1 MPGAPARRAR
11 EKTVAVDAATPLLSP
26 TLAAMSLLLLL
37 AWAVH
42 WQTFSRLELGLD
54 GALTVDLARSP
65 LGDMLAFN
73 ARDVHPP
80 LFFVLL
86 KGWLGL
92 GGLHYVTAKYLAIAA
107 SLPALPLLYQLG
119 RRLLPAGGA
128 VLAALLLALSPTSLF
143 LAPTVRDF
151 SLGLTLSLATAVL
164 TLDLCRQHYRKGRR
178 DASRLVA
185 LAVLSAAAL
194 LTWYFHLFLL
204 LVEAAVLLYAHRRLV
219 VAHGALALGIVLSAP
234 WYVYVLPH
242 VTGKLSG
249 GTTTFGGAPSL
260 PNGPDLASGVTRAL
274 FGEPWSRN
282 TGIALCG
289 WLLTLVLG
297 LVMGARAN
305 RAKAVPRT
313 PLPSDCRWFRSRS
326 AEVLLLLALLLG
338 AGEVA
343 LTTLRWSDVGSLSR
357 YVLPLLPY
365 TALFQARALLAT
377 ARGWRLLAIS
387 GLVVSIP
394 VQTFWFGTLVTGPPI
409 DWANDPALA
418 YVAAHAATGDA
429 ILFNDRARRGR
440 YLLDGGALPAAVI
453 HSAGQAYLADSYA
466 QADRTAAATVN
477 TSRRVWLV
485 ENAPSVDVAQRAL
498 AAHAFG
504 LPPAD
509 VGGSVVQLFVSHAAS
524 ALDPVGAT
532 FGDLITLEAASA
544 PTMAKP
550 GDALAFELVWRD
562 VQPTTIG
569 YTVFLHVDDA
579 KGELVAQ
586 HDSPP
591 VLGFS
596 PTNAWKSGQVTEDR
610 CGIALPSTLPSGD
623 YDLHVGLYR
632 GAQRLTLGD
641 GTNQVS
647 IGTLHVT
654 S

>member
-1 MPGAPARRAR
+1 M
-11 EKTVAVDAATPLLSP
+11 
-26 TLAAMSLLLLL
+26 LLL

-42 WQTFSRLELGLD
+42 WHTFSRLELGLD

-80 LFFVLL
+80 LFFAIL
-86 KGWLGL
+86 KGWLWL
-92 GGLHYVTAKYLAIAA
+92 SGLHYLTAKYLAIAA

-119 RRLLPAGGA
+119 RRLLPARGA
-128 VLAALLLALSPTSLF
+128 VLATLLLALSPASLF

-164 TLDLCRQHYRKGRR
+164 TLDLCRQDDRKGRR
-178 DASRLVA
+178 DAGRLVA
-185 LAVLSAAAL
+185 LAVLTAAAL

-204 LVEAAVLLYAHRRLV
+204 LVEAAALLYAHRRLV
-219 VAHGALALGIVLSAP
+219 VAHGALALGLVLSAP

-242 VTGKLSG
+242 ITGKLAV
-249 GTTTFGGAPSL
+249 GTTTFGGAPNL
-260 PNGPDLASGVTRAL
+260 PNGPDLASGITRAL
-274 FGEPWSRN
+274 FGEPWSRS

-297 LVMGARAN
+297 LVVSYRIN
-305 RAKAVPRT
+305 RRSAVRV
-313 PLPSDCRWFRSRS
+313 PSLSSRQRPTGIRS
-326 AEVLLLLALLLG
+326 AEILLALALLLG

-365 TALFQARALLAT
+365 TAVFQARGLLA
-377 ARGWRLLAIS
+377 APRGWRLLAAA
-387 GLVVSIP
+387 GLAVSIP
-394 VQTFWFGTLVTGPPI
+394 VQLFWFGLLVSGPPI

-440 YLLDGGALPAAVI
+440 YLLDGGPLLAAVI
-453 HSAGQAYLADSYA
+453 HSAGQAYLADSPA
-466 QADRTAAATVN
+466 QAEQTATATVE
-477 TSRRVWLV
+477 SAQRVWLV
-485 ENAPSVDVAQRAL
+485 ESSPSVDVAQRAL
-498 AAHAFG
+498 ADHAFG
-504 LPPAD
+504 LPPSD
-509 VGGSVVQLFVSHAAS
+509 VGGSVVQLFLSTAAS
-524 ALDPVGAT
+524 PLQPVGAT
-532 FGDLITLEAASA
+532 FGGLIALDAASVPSA
-544 PTMAKP
+544 AKP
-550 GDALAFELVWRD
+550 GGAIAVELVWRD
-562 VQPTTIG
+562 VRPAPIG

-579 KGELVAQ
+579 KGNLVAQ

-591 VLGFS
+591 VLGFG
-596 PTNAWKSGQVTEDR
+596 PTNAWKAGQVTEDR
-610 CGIALPSTLPSGD
+610 FGIALPATLPSGD

-632 GAQRLTLGD
+632 GSQRLTLGD